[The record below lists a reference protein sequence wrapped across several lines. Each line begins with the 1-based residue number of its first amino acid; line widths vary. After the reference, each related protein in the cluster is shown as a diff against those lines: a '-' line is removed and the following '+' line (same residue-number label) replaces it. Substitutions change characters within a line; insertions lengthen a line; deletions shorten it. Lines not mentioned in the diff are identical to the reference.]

1 MDITKFDND
10 KSQEIKLRLKA
21 RKEIDMKEKAEDLKT
36 SRNEH
41 LSRAFESAQ
50 EKGASSWLSALPL
63 KKLGY
68 TLNKQEFRDAISLR
82 YGWEIKGT
90 PKFCVCGKDNS
101 LDHALIYKRGGFVG
115 MRHNVLRNTEAH
127 LMKEVCRDVQIEP
140 TLLPILSLIHI

>member
-21 RKEIDMKEKAEDLKT
+21 RKEIDMKDKADDLKT
-36 SRNEH
+36 TMNEH

-68 TLNKQEFRDAISLR
+68 TLN
-82 YGWEIKGT
+82 
-90 PKFCVCGKDNS
+90 
-101 LDHALIYKRGGFVG
+101 
-115 MRHNVLRNTEAH
+115 
-127 LMKEVCRDVQIEP
+127 
-140 TLLPILSLIHI
+140 